1 MRILGVDYGLK
12 HIGVAIGETDV
23 KMAFARQSLAGHG
36 VPTQDAK
43 AVSEYARK
51 EFCQMIVV
59 GLPLHLSGGD
69 SNQSKITK
77 EFGNELEKTGMKI
90 SYWNERYTTFQAKQ
104 NLEYM
109 DKKKR
114 KQYKDSEAARI
125 ILQEFLDN
133 YDEETNI

>member
-12 HIGVAIGETDV
+12 RIGVAIGETDV
-23 KMAFARQSLAGHG
+23 KMAFARE
-36 VPTQDAK
+36 
-43 AVSEYARK
+43 AVSAYGAPVKDAQAIAGFARN
-51 EFCQMIVV
+51 ELCEMIVI

-69 SNQSKITK
+69 SKQAKITK

-90 SYWNERYTTFQAKQ
+90 SYWDERYTTSQAEQ

-109 DKKKR
+109 NKDKR
-114 KQYKDSEAARI
+114 KKFADSEAARI

-133 YDEETNI
+133 YNEETNS

>member
-12 HIGVAIGETDV
+12 RIGIATGETDV
-23 KMAFARQSLAGHG
+23 KMAFAREAISAHG
-36 VPTQDAK
+36 TPAKDAK
-43 AVSEYARK
+43 TVSEYARK
-51 EFCQMIVV
+51 ELCQMIVV

-69 SNQSKITK
+69 SKQAKITK

-90 SYWNERYTTFQAKQ
+90 SYWDERYTTSQAEQ

-109 DKKKR
+109 NKDKR
-114 KQYKDSEAARI
+114 KKFADSEAARI

-133 YDEETNI
+133 YNEETNI